1 MRSVFA
7 LIRSWVKQLYTL
19 VLEKFG
25 ISMAEPEN
33 PGVDVPEDPWP
44 DRPEPGPGE
53 IICYYGC
60 PNSKKAQKLQL
71 QKKLYR

>member
-7 LIRSWVKQLYTL
+7 LIRSWFKQLYAL

-25 ISMAEPEN
+25 VSVSGPEE
-33 PGVDVPEDPWP
+33 PGVVDPII

-53 IICYYGC
+53 VVCYYGC

-71 QKKLYR
+71 ERKLYR